1 MKKKIPPDAYAM
13 YLSQGPG
20 RSYAAVAKLLGVTK
34 RAVAFR
40 AERDNWQKKLQE
52 DEAKAREKAEKAAAE
67 NIQTLREQDLKVI
80 RFSKGRCVE
89 ALKTL
94 PIDSATDAIKNFML
108 LVKVE
113 RELRGDPETN
123 ASRLEEITR
132 DEIRTLLT
140 TQPAGTDGP
149 DDY

>member
-1 MKKKIPPDAYAM
+1 MKKRIPPDAYAF
-13 YLSQGPG
+13 YLSLGVS
-20 RSYAAVAKLLGVTK
+20 RSYSAVAEKYGVSK
-34 RAVAFR
+34 RAVAFC
-40 AERDNWQKKLQE
+40 AEREGWQKKLAA
-52 DEAKAREKAEKAAAE
+52 DEGKVREKAERAAAE
-67 NIQTLREQDLKVI
+67 NIQTLRDQDLKVI
-80 RFSKGRCVE
+80 RFGKGRCVE
-89 ALKTL
+89 TLKTL
-94 PIDSATDAIKNFML
+94 PIESATDAIKTYML
-108 LVKVE
+108 LVKAE

>member
-13 YLSQGPG
+13 YLAQGPG
-20 RSYAAVAKLLGVTK
+20 RSYAAVAKVLGVTK

-40 AERDNWQKKLQE
+40 AERDNWQKKLQA
-52 DEAKAREKAEKAAAE
+52 DEAIAREKSEKAAAE
-67 NIQTLREQDLKVI
+67 NIQTVREQDLKVV
-80 RFSKGRCVE
+80 RFGKGRCVE

-94 PIDSATDAIKNFML
+94 PIDSATDAIKSYML
-108 LVKVE
+108 LVKMD
-113 RELRGDPETN
+113 RELRGEPEAN

-132 DEIRTLLT
+132 EEIRTLLT
-140 TQPAGTDGP
+140 TRPVGADGP